1 MKALLI
7 AAMIIYALASIFI
20 AQYMYITVITTFEA
34 NKGVRTKKIIA
45 KFMLQAALSGM
56 FFPISLTLLF
66 ATILAKKRFGIPAQG
81 SKRKNQE

>member
-45 KFMLQAALSGM
+45 KFTTQAALSGM
-56 FFPISLTLLF
+56 FFPISLTILF
-66 ATILAKKRFGIPAQG
+66 ATILAKKRLGISGYG
-81 SKRKNQE
+81 SRGKN